1 MGYYLYPFRRSEIL
15 SNIQQVFGDAL
26 TTDQTRR
33 LAQSFYSH
41 FWRIVGENISSIWTP
56 QEKMASRVDIEGIE
70 HVLEAAES
78 GKGVLILTG
87 HFGNWEMATVGA
99 IRQFQKYEQQLHVV
113 RKSVGWG
120 AQRFVF
126 DRFQSAGINVIPRA
140 GALSK
145 ILEVLDKNEVAIMV
159 MDQHAPPPSKGVPVD
174 FFGKKAWTNRSL
186 ALLAGKTGAAVVPAV
201 TFRKPNGRHYLRF
214 EKPLARIDAEG
225 YKEEELLNTRMYNEV
240 LERFVLEQPEQ
251 WFWMHR
257 RWKKVGGL

>member
-1 MGYYLYPFRRSEIL
+1 MSSKAEIGPAVQRAISVSPSLVGRMGYYLYPFRRSEIL

-78 GKGVLILTG
+78 GKGILILTG

-113 RKSVGWG
+113 RKGVGWG

-126 DRFQSAGINVIPRA
+126 DRFQSESLRQIVRERLRLGDQVSEHDR
-140 GALSK
+140 L
-145 ILEVLDKNEVAIMV
+145 NET
-159 MDQHAPPPSKGVPVD
+159 G
-174 FFGKKAWTNRSL
+174 
-186 ALLAGKTGAAVVPAV
+186 GAATVRLEA
-201 TFRKPNGRHYLRF
+201 TGIEILQWLRCF
-214 EKPLARIDAEG
+214 HME
-225 YKEEELLNTRMYNEV
+225 
-240 LERFVLEQPEQ
+240 
-251 WFWMHR
+251 
-257 RWKKVGGL
+257 